1 VSMTDEQVDAL
12 LRALTVEGFTL
23 PYGARSS
30 YYRDDAELRAADGRA
45 GQRNRD
51 ALRRAV
57 AGADPEEK
65 PHG

>member
-1 VSMTDEQVDAL
+1 VSMADEHVDAL
-12 LRALTVEGFTL
+12 LRALTSEGFAL

-30 YYRDDAELRAADGRA
+30 DYPDDTELRAADGLA
-45 GQRNRD
+45 HQQNRD